1 MAPWTI
7 ARQAP
12 LSMQFSRYEYWSA
25 MPLPTPGD
33 LPDPGIEP
41 GSLASPALTG
51 GFFTTELPVN
61 PHNSEYKDVYRRTFF
76 SVNPSQKLILM
87 KYT

>member
-1 MAPWTI
+1 
-7 ARQAP
+7 
-12 LSMQFSRYEYWSA
+12 

>member
-1 MAPWTI
+1 MAPWTV

-12 LSMQFSRYEYWSA
+12 LSMKFSRREYWSVL
-25 MPLPTPGD
+25 PLPTPGA

-51 GFFTTELPVN
+51 GFFTTELPGN
-61 PHNSEYKDVYRRTFF
+61 PHNSEYKDGYIEEHFF
-76 SVNPSQKLILM
+76 L
-87 KYT
+87 